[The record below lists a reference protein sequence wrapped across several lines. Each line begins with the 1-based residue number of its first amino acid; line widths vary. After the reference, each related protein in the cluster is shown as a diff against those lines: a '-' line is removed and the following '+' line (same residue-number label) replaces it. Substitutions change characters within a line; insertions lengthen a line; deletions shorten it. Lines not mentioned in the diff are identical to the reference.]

1 MPFYNVKKSFGNFSA
16 EKLLTT
22 SRKVITSLRGS
33 TVFSDPKPSI
43 DNLIDQAAL
52 LEKAISQGNNR
63 GNITLSIV
71 NGERANMLA
80 MLSDLADYVSITA
93 NGNKK
98 DILSAGFETTRHRG
112 EAPLPA
118 PIQHH
123 EEIYAQQPDFLLL
136 NWKLSIGI

>member
-1 MPFYNVKKSFGNFSA
+1 MPFYNVKKSFSNFSA
-16 EKLLTT
+16 EKVLTT

-43 DNLIDQAAL
+43 DNLIDQATL

-71 NGERANMLA
+71 NAERANMLA
-80 MLSDLADYVSITA
+80 MLSDLADFVSVTS

-98 DILSAGFETTRHRG
+98 DILSSGFETTKYRVKTQ
-112 EAPLPA
+112 LPA
-118 PIQHH
+118 PIQQH
-123 EEIYAQQPDFLLL
+123 EEIYSRQPGTLLL